1 MFSSAVF
8 LAKLRKKIRKS
19 KDVNTFLLPD
29 DELKW
34 RHSVRGKYIKARD
47 VCDPV

>member
-8 LAKLRKKIRKS
+8 LAKFLKIIRKS

-29 DELKW
+29 DELKC
-34 RHSVRGKYIKARD
+34 RYSARGKYTTARD